1 MRGLFGLG
9 LFMAVAYGSAYAQ
22 SGQIHIYRGANGV
35 PLYTDKKINTR
46 VTDTAYAY
54 IGQYGRPTA
63 ALSCRG
69 LTSAGLEERGAQ
81 YQYLIERHSR
91 SYGVDPALVKAVM
104 RAESCFDARAVSRVG
119 AHGLMQLMP
128 DRAMRLGVS
137 DRFDPEQN
145 IRGGVQ
151 FLSQLLKRFD
161 NNIEYAVAAYNAGP
175 LNVEKYKG
183 IPPFK
188 ETQTYLKRVMDNYK
202 RYRA

>member
-1 MRGLFGLG
+1 M
-9 LFMAVAYGSAYAQ
+9 VIAYWPAYAQ
-22 SGQIHIYRGANGV
+22 NGEIHIYRGPNGV

-46 VTDTAYAY
+46 VTDTAFAY

-63 ALSCRG
+63 VLSCRG
-69 LTSAGLEERGAQ
+69 LTAAGLEERGAQ
-81 YQYLIERHSR
+81 FQHLINEYSQQF
-91 SYGVDPALVKAVM
+91 GVDPALVKAVM
-104 RAESCFDARAVSRVG
+104 RAESCFDARAVSKVG

-128 DRAMRLGVS
+128 DRAMRLGVE

-161 NNIEYAVAAYNAGP
+161 NNIEFAVAAYNAGP

-188 ETQTYLKRVMDNYK
+188 ETQTYLKRVMENYK